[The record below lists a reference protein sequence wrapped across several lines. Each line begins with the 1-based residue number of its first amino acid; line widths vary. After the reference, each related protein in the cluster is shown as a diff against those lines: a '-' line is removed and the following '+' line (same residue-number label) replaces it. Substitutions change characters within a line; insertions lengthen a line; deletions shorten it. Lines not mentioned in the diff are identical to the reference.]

1 MILGPDGRPAREH
14 PSHPLLSLTRLLAQ
28 FQAQRAFTDRVD
40 LLYGR
45 RLLGPDGRPLYSA
58 ADTRAGR
65 TISVKL
71 PDRFRT
77 TTKERP

>member
-1 MILGPDGRPAREH
+1 MILGPDGRPACGGNRLVL
-14 PSHPLLSLTRLLAQ
+14 PSDVFRRLAAHLKTVAWDNRHLE
-28 FQAQRAFTDRVD
+28 A
-40 LLYGR
+40 
-45 RLLGPDGRPLYSA
+45 RLLGPDGRPLYSD